1 MSCTIIVGGFFGD
14 EGKGKIVAHIAFKD
28 KPAIISRGGVGP
40 NAGHTVQVG
49 TREYGVR
56 MVPSGFVYKDAK
68 LCIGSGVL
76 VDPRVLKHEVDT
88 LGVKGRVFVDYRCGI
103 ITEDHIARDKGSDHL
118 AKKIGST
125 GSGCGPANSD
135 RVMRVSPQAKDVPE
149 LAEYL
154 MDVPKAIDEELKK
167 DHTVLLEGTQGFGIS
182 LYYGTYPF
190 VTSKDTSASQIAADN
205 GVGPTRIDD
214 VVVVFKAY
222 PTRVGEGPFSTEMT
236 SEKSDSMGI
245 QEFGT
250 VTHRKR
256 RIGGWDGGMARYS
269 AMINGCTQAAIT
281 GIDRVDKACFGVTDY
296 TKLTRKAR
304 DFLKVAEDDIGCPIT
319 LISTGPEVTQ
329 IIDIREELV

>member
-14 EGKGKIVAHIAFKD
+14 EGKGKIVAHIACND
-28 KPAIISRGGVGP
+28 KPVIISRGGVGP

-49 TREYGVR
+49 EREYGVR
-56 MVPSGFVYKDAK
+56 MVPSGFVYKEAK

-76 VDPRVLKHEVDT
+76 VDPRVLKQEVEMLD
-88 LGVKGRVFVDYRCGI
+88 VKGRIFVDKRCGI
-103 ITEDHIARDKGSDHL
+103 ITEDHIRRDKGSAHL
-118 AKKIGST
+118 SKKIGST
-125 GSGCGPANSD
+125 GSGCGPANAD
-135 RVMRVSPQAKDVPE
+135 RVMRISPQAKDVPE
-149 LAEYL
+149 LAEYML
-154 MDVPKAIDEELKK
+154 DVPKAIDDELKQGN
-167 DHTVLLEGTQGFGIS
+167 TVLLEGTQGFGIS

-214 VVVVFKAY
+214 VIVVFKAY
-222 PTRVGEGPFSTEMT
+222 PTRVGEGPFSTEMS

-256 RIGGWDGGMARYS
+256 RIGGWDGDMARYS

-281 GIDRVDKACFGVTDY
+281 GIDHVDKTCFGVTEY
-296 TKLTRKAR
+296 GKLTKKAKN
-304 DFLKVAEDDIGCPIT
+304 FLKVAEDEIGSPIT
-319 LISTGPEVTQ
+319 LISTGPEMTQ
-329 IIDIREELV
+329 IIDLRNELV

>member
-14 EGKGKIVAHIAFKD
+14 EGKGKVVAHIANKD
-28 KPAIISRGGVGP
+28 KPTIISRGGVGP

-56 MVPSGFVYKDAK
+56 MVPSGFVFKDAK

-76 VDPRVLKHEVDT
+76 VDPRVLKHEVEM
-88 LGVKGRVFVDYRCGI
+88 LGVQGRVFVDKRCGI

-125 GSGCGPANSD
+125 GSGCGPANAD
-135 RVMRVSPQAKDVPE
+135 RVMRISPQAKDVPE

-154 MDVPKAIDEELKK
+154 LDVPKAIDDELKK
-167 DHTVLLEGTQGFGIS
+167 GNSVLLEGTQGFGIS

-205 GVGPTRIDD
+205 GVGPTKIDD
-214 VVVVFKAY
+214 VIVVFKAY
-222 PTRVGEGPFSTEMT
+222 PTRVGEGPFSTEMPT
-236 SEKSDSMGI
+236 AESDAMGI

-256 RIGGWDGGMARYS
+256 RIGEWDGEMARYS

-281 GIDRVDKACFGVTDY
+281 GIDRVDKACLGVTDY
-296 TKLTRKAR
+296 RKLTKKAKE
-304 DFLKVAEDDIGCPIT
+304 FLKCAEEDIGCPIAI
-319 LISTGPEVTQ
+319 ISTGPEVTQ
-329 IIDIREELV
+329 IIDMRKERV

>member
-14 EGKGKIVAHIAFKD
+14 EGKGKIVAHIAYKD
-28 KPAIISRGGVGP
+28 KPVIISRGGVGP

-49 TREYGVR
+49 DREYGVR
-56 MVPSGFVYKDAK
+56 MVPSGFVYKQAK

-76 VDPRVLKHEVDT
+76 VDPRILKQEIEMLD
-88 LGVKGRVFVDYRCGI
+88 VKGRVFVDKRCGI
-103 ITEDHIARDKGSDHL
+103 ITEDHIIRDKGSAHL
-118 AKKIGST
+118 SKKIGST

-135 RVMRVSPQAKDVPE
+135 RVMRISPQAKDVPE

-154 MDVPKAIDEELKK
+154 LDVPKAIDDELKK
-167 DHTVLLEGTQGFGIS
+167 GRTVLLEGTQGFGIS

-205 GVGPTRIDD
+205 GVGPTKIDD
-214 VVVVFKAY
+214 VIVVFKAY

-236 SEKSDSMGI
+236 AEKSDLMGI

-256 RIGGWDGGMARYS
+256 RIGGWDGDMARYS

-281 GIDRVDKACFGVTDY
+281 GIDRVDKNCFGVTEY
-296 TKLTRKAR
+296 GKLSKKAK
-304 DFLKVAEDDIGCPIT
+304 DFLQKAEDDIGSPIT
-319 LISTGPEVTQ
+319 LISTGPEMTQ
-329 IIDIREELV
+329 IIDLREEMV